1 MNALSSLLGFVAV
14 AGCVSAVMATTGKHV
29 AGEKSIYDFKMDN
42 IDGKPVSLNK
52 YKGKVLLVVNVASQC
67 GYTPQY
73 KGLEAL
79 YRSKKNKGFVILGFP
94 ANNFGAQEPGSNAEI
109 KQFCTSKFDVTF
121 PMFSKI
127 SVKGEDE
134 HPLYKWLIAKSDR
147 QDDIEWNFTKF
158 VIGKDGKVFKRFRS
172 KDAPDS
178 PEVLAAIDE
187 ALAK

>member
-1 MNALSSLLGFVAV
+1 
-14 AGCVSAVMATTGKHV
+14 
-29 AGEKSIYDFKMDN
+29 MDD
-42 IDGKPVSLNK
+42 IDGKPVKLSK

-73 KGLEAL
+73 KGLESL
-79 YRSKKNKGFVILGFP
+79 YLERKNKGLVVLGFP
-94 ANNFGAQEPGSNAEI
+94 ANDFGAQEPGTNQEI
-109 KQFCTSKFDVTF
+109 KQFCTGKYNVTF

-127 SVKGEDE
+127 TVKGDEE
-134 HPLYKWLIAKSDR
+134 HPLYKWLIATSDR

-178 PEVLAAIDE
+178 PQVLAAIDE
-187 ALAK
+187 ALSK